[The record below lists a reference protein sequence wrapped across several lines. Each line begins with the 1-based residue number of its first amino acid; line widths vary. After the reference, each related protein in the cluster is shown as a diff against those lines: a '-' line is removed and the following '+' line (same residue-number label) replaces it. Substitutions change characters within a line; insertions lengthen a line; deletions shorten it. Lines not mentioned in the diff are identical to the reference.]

1 MPMQPMAS
9 AEPSSTI
16 ARVAAP
22 RELRPIGLLEHRAL
36 RGCNVYHT
44 TSVLLQ
50 RVALGALAGM
60 ETADVD
66 ASLAARLEER
76 LARLAELSPGGC
88 TREAFLSRLR
98 AARGVPIEEALLE
111 AILAV
116 DRSMAAMMG
125 RPDRLDYAEILP
137 GTTETTI
144 DLVWATRAP
153 SVSRA
158 AARIGF
164 AALTELLPGP
174 LRPDSTGA
182 SFEALLAA
190 LRKRAKRRQWC
201 SSVALLARDAESRGL
216 PCEALGDAY
225 LLFGHG
231 REQQVVYAPRSK
243 AASESRAARIP
254 IALVAGDRGT
264 SLIAVDLEG
273 LLRAAGK
280 GVGLAA
286 PKRAAVCGEPL
297 PQRAPQ
303 RRDAARFLLHDPRVG
318 VLVAAT
324 SPRRIVRRGLRV
336 DRCAVA
342 AIADAAPASDPDA
355 FRRGVEVVLKATTGF
370 VVVDAANAAAVAA
383 TAAVDRAR
391 IVLCAR
397 RENEAVRRHAALGGP
412 VVVQWARDGAELIE
426 LRSTGTV
433 LASVPV
439 SSVRSSARGRR
450 RRRIRA
456 RMFAVALAFGLG
468 LSAQEIATAVERRRY
483 LQP

>member
-1 MPMQPMAS
+1 MQPAPGT
-9 AEPSSTI
+9 ESSFMI
-16 ARVAAP
+16 ARSAVPLEPRPAA
-22 RELRPIGLLEHRAL
+22 LLEHRAL

-44 TSVLLQ
+44 TSVFRQ

-60 ETADVD
+60 ETAGVD
-66 ASLAARLEER
+66 AHFATRLE
-76 LARLAELSPGGC
+76 ARVAELDGISPGGR
-88 TREAFLSRLR
+88 REAFLERLR
-98 AARGVPIEEALLE
+98 TTRSVPIEEALLE
-111 AILAV
+111 TILAV
-116 DRSMAAMMG
+116 ERSMAITMG
-125 RPDRLDYAEILP
+125 RPDTFDYAQILP
-137 GTTETTI
+137 GPAETTI
-144 DLVWATRAP
+144 DLVWATRVP

-164 AALTELLPGP
+164 AALTELLPEQ
-174 LRPDSTGA
+174 LRPRRTSV
-182 SFEALLAA
+182 SFEASLDA
-190 LRKRAKRRQWC
+190 LRRRAKRRQWC

-231 REQQVVYAPRSK
+231 RGQQVVYAPRNSV
-243 AASESRAARIP
+243 ASESRGARIP
-254 IALVAGDRGT
+254 IALVAGNRDT

-280 GVGLAA
+280 RVGLAA
-286 PKRAAVCGEPL
+286 PKRAAVCGESL

-303 RRDAARFLLHDPRVG
+303 GRDAARFLLHDPRVG

-342 AIADAAPASDPDA
+342 AIVDAAAAHDHDA
-355 FRRGVEVVLKATTGF
+355 FRRGVEVVLKATTGL

-383 TAAVDRAR
+383 AATVDRAR
-391 IVLCAR
+391 IVLCGR
-397 RENEAVRRHAALGGP
+397 REDDAVRQHAALGGP
-412 VVVQWARDGAELIE
+412 IVVRAARAGAELIE
-426 LRSTGTV
+426 LRSAGTV
-433 LASVPV
+433 LASAPV
-439 SSVRSSARGRR
+439 SSVRAGARGRR

-456 RMFAVALAFGLG
+456 RMFAIALAFGLG
-468 LSAQEIATAVERRRY
+468 LSAQQIAAAVERRRY

>member
-1 MPMQPMAS
+1 MVMPMQPMPS
-9 AEPSSTI
+9 ADANSAIPRSATPR
-16 ARVAAP
+16 AVAM
-22 RELRPIGLLEHRAL
+22 LEHRTL

-44 TSVLLQ
+44 RSVFRQ
-50 RVALGALAGM
+50 RIALGALAGM

-66 ASLAARLEER
+66 ASLATQLE
-76 LARLAELSPGGC
+76 ARLAALDAVCPGGR

-111 AILAV
+111 SVLAV
-116 DRSMAAMMG
+116 ERSMAAAMG
-125 RPDRLDYAEILP
+125 RPGALDYAQIVAGP
-137 GTTETTI
+137 TETTV
-144 DLVWATRAP
+144 DLVWSTRAP

-164 AALTELLPGP
+164 AALTELLPQP
-174 LRPDSTGA
+174 LRPRSPGQG
-182 SFEALLAA
+182 FEALLES

-201 SSVALLARDAESRGL
+201 SSVALLARDAEDRDL

-225 LLFGHG
+225 LLFGQG
-231 REQQVVYAPRSK
+231 VEQQVVYAPRSK

-254 IALVAGDRGT
+254 IAIVAGDRGT
-264 SLIAVDLEG
+264 SSIAVELAG

-324 SPRRIVRRGLRV
+324 SPRRIVSRGLRV
-336 DRCAVA
+336 DRCTAA
-342 AIADAAPASDPDA
+342 AIADTAPVYDSEA
-355 FRRGVEVVLKATTGF
+355 FRRGVEVVLRATTGF
-370 VVVDAANAAAVAA
+370 VVIDAANAAAVSA

-397 RENEAVRRHAALGGP
+397 RENAAVRRHAALGGP
-412 VVVQWARDGAELIE
+412 VVVRTARGGAEQIE
-426 LRSTGTV
+426 LRSASTV
-433 LASVPV
+433 LATAPVPPV
-439 SSVRSSARGRR
+439 PSGARGRR

-456 RMFAVALAFGLG
+456 RMFAVALAYGLG
-468 LSAQEIATAVERRRY
+468 LSPQEIATAAERRQY

>member
-1 MPMQPMAS
+1 MQPM
-9 AEPSSTI
+9 PSESSPMI
-16 ARVAAP
+16 ARSAVPHGP
-22 RELRPIGLLEHRAL
+22 RAIALLEHRAL

-44 TSVLLQ
+44 TSVFRQ
-50 RVALGALAGM
+50 RVDLGALAGM
-60 ETADVD
+60 ETTDID
-66 ASLAARLEER
+66 ASLAARLEG
-76 LARLAELSPGGC
+76 RLAELEEISPGGS
-88 TREAFLSRLR
+88 REAFPCLVRS
-98 AARGVPIEEALLE
+98 ARSLPIEKALLE

-116 DRSMAAMMG
+116 ERSMAAAMG
-125 RPDRLDYAEILP
+125 RPDTLDYAEIVP
-137 GTTETTI
+137 AGTDTTI

-153 SVSRA
+153 GVSRA
-158 AARIGF
+158 AARAGF
-164 AALTELLPGP
+164 AALTELLPAP
-174 LRPDSTGA
+174 LRPGSTGQ
-182 SFEALLAA
+182 SFEALLEA
-190 LRKRAKRRQWC
+190 LRKRSKRRQWC
-201 SSVALLARDAESRGL
+201 SSVALLARDAENRGL

-243 AASESRAARIP
+243 TISDPRAARIP

-264 SLIAVDLEG
+264 SLIAIDLEG

-297 PQRAPQ
+297 AQHAPQ

-342 AIADAAPASDPDA
+342 AVADAAPAYDPEA

-370 VVVDAANAAAVAA
+370 VVIDADNAAAVAA
-383 TAAVDRAR
+383 TAAVDRGR
-391 IVLCAR
+391 IVLCAQ
-397 RENEAVRRHAALGGP
+397 RENDAVRRHAALGGP
-412 VVVQWARDGAELIE
+412 VVVRAARDGAEHIE
-426 LRSTGTV
+426 LRSAGTV
-433 LASVPV
+433 LASAPV
-439 SSVRSSARGRR
+439 SSVRSGARGRR

>member
-1 MPMQPMAS
+1 
-9 AEPSSTI
+9 
-16 ARVAAP
+16 
-22 RELRPIGLLEHRAL
+22 LLE
-36 RGCNVYHT
+36 
-44 TSVLLQ
+44 
-50 RVALGALAGM
+50 
-60 ETADVD
+60 
-66 ASLAARLEER
+66 
-76 LARLAELSPGGC
+76 
-88 TREAFLSRLR
+88 
-98 AARGVPIEEALLE
+98 
-111 AILAV
+111 
-116 DRSMAAMMG
+116 
-125 RPDRLDYAEILP
+125 
-137 GTTETTI
+137 
-144 DLVWATRAP
+144 
-153 SVSRA
+153 
-158 AARIGF
+158 
-164 AALTELLPGP
+164 
-174 LRPDSTGA
+174 
-182 SFEALLAA
+182 A

-231 REQQVVYAPRSK
+231 REQQVVYAPRNK

-264 SLIAVDLEG
+264 SVIAVDLEG

-342 AIADAAPASDPDA
+342 AIADAAPAHDPDA
-355 FRRGVEVVLKATTGF
+355 FRRGVEVVLKATPGF
-370 VVVDAANAAAVAA
+370 VVIDAANAAAVAA

-412 VVVQWARDGAELIE
+412 VVVRTARDGAELIE
-426 LRSTGTV
+426 LRSAGTV
-433 LASVPV
+433 LASAPV

>member
-1 MPMQPMAS
+1 MAI
-9 AEPSSTI
+9 T
-16 ARVAAP
+16 
-22 RELRPIGLLEHRAL
+22 
-36 RGCNVYHT
+36 
-44 TSVLLQ
+44 
-50 RVALGALAGM
+50 
-60 ETADVD
+60 
-66 ASLAARLEER
+66 
-76 LARLAELSPGGC
+76 
-88 TREAFLSRLR
+88 
-98 AARGVPIEEALLE
+98 
-111 AILAV
+111 
-116 DRSMAAMMG
+116 MG
-125 RPDRLDYAEILP
+125 RPDTIDYAQILP
-137 GTTETTI
+137 GPADTTV
-144 DLVWATRAP
+144 DLVWATRMP

-164 AALTELLPGP
+164 AALTDLLPEQ
-174 LRPDSTGA
+174 LRPRRTSV
-182 SFEALLAA
+182 SFEASLEA
-190 LRKRAKRRQWC
+190 LRRRARRRQWC

-231 REQQVVYAPRSK
+231 RGQHVVYAPRSRL
-243 AASESRAARIP
+243 ASESRDARIP
-254 IALVAGDRGT
+254 IALVAGNRGT
-264 SLIAVDLEG
+264 ASIAVDLEG

-280 GVGLAA
+280 GVGLVA

-303 RRDAARFLLHDPRVG
+303 GRDAVRFLLHDPRVG

-342 AIADAAPASDPDA
+342 AIVDDAPARDHEE

-383 TAAVDRAR
+383 AATVDRAR

-397 RENEAVRRHAALGGP
+397 RDDEALRQHAALGGP
-412 VVVQWARDGAELIE
+412 IIVRTARAGGLIE
-426 LRSTGTV
+426 LRSAGTV
-433 LASVPV
+433 LASAPV
-439 SSVRSSARGRR
+439 SSVRAGARGKR

-456 RMFAVALAFGLG
+456 RMFAIALAFGLG
-468 LSAQEIATAVERRRY
+468 LSAQQIAAAVERRRY

>member
-1 MPMQPMAS
+1 
-9 AEPSSTI
+9 
-16 ARVAAP
+16 
-22 RELRPIGLLEHRAL
+22 
-36 RGCNVYHT
+36 
-44 TSVLLQ
+44 
-50 RVALGALAGM
+50 
-60 ETADVD
+60 
-66 ASLAARLEER
+66 
-76 LARLAELSPGGC
+76 
-88 TREAFLSRLR
+88 
-98 AARGVPIEEALLE
+98 
-111 AILAV
+111 
-116 DRSMAAMMG
+116 
-125 RPDRLDYAEILP
+125 
-137 GTTETTI
+137 
-144 DLVWATRAP
+144 
-153 SVSRA
+153 
-158 AARIGF
+158 
-164 AALTELLPGP
+164 
-174 LRPDSTGA
+174 
-182 SFEALLAA
+182 
-190 LRKRAKRRQWC
+190 
-201 SSVALLARDAESRGL
+201 
-216 PCEALGDAY
+216 
-225 LLFGHG
+225 
-231 REQQVVYAPRSK
+231 
-243 AASESRAARIP
+243 
-254 IALVAGDRGT
+254 
-264 SLIAVDLEG
+264 
-273 LLRAAGK
+273 
-280 GVGLAA
+280 
-286 PKRAAVCGEPL
+286 L

-303 RRDAARFLLHDPRVG
+303 RRDAASFLLHDPRVG

-342 AIADAAPASDPDA
+342 AIADAAPAHDPDA

>member
-1 MPMQPMAS
+1 MEI
-9 AEPSSTI
+9 AE
-16 ARVAAP
+16 
-22 RELRPIGLLEHRAL
+22 
-36 RGCNVYHT
+36 
-44 TSVLLQ
+44 
-50 RVALGALAGM
+50 
-60 ETADVD
+60 VD
-66 ASLAARLEER
+66 ASLPARLEGRFAELAGISPAGR
-76 LARLAELSPGGC
+76 TSEAFLARLRG
-88 TREAFLSRLR
+88 
-98 AARGVPIEEALLE
+98 ARGVPIEEALLE

-116 DRSMAAMMG
+116 ERSMAAAMG
-125 RPDRLDYAEILP
+125 RPDTLDHAQIVPATAE
-137 GTTETTI
+137 TVV

-164 AALTELLPGP
+164 AALMELLPQP
-174 LRPDSTGA
+174 WRPRSTDQ
-182 SFEALLAA
+182 SFAGLLEA

-225 LLFGHG
+225 LLVGHG
-231 REQQVVYAPRSK
+231 HEQQVVYAPRSQ
-243 AASESRAARIP
+243 AATESRAARIP
-254 IALVAGDRGT
+254 IALVAGERGT
-264 SLIAVDLEG
+264 SLIAGDLEG

-286 PKRAAVCGEPL
+286 PKRAAVRGEPL
-297 PQRAPQ
+297 PQRSPQ

-324 SPRRIVRRGLRV
+324 SPRRVVRRGLRV
-336 DRCAVA
+336 DRCTVA
-342 AIADAAPASDPDA
+342 AIADTEPADDPEA
-355 FRRGVEVVLKATTGF
+355 FRRGVEVVLKATTGLI
-370 VVVDAANAAAVAA
+370 VIDAANAAAVAA

-391 IVLCAR
+391 VVLCAR

-412 VVVQWARDGAELIE
+412 VVVRTAHDGAEHIE
-426 LRSTGTV
+426 LRSAGAV
-433 LASVPV
+433 LASAPV
-439 SSVRSSARGRR
+439 SSVRSGTRGRR

-483 LQP
+483 LRP

>member
-1 MPMQPMAS
+1 MQPMPTVES
-9 AEPSSTI
+9 RSSFA
-16 ARVAAP
+16 ARNVAP
-22 RELRPIGLLEHRAL
+22 RERPAIALLGHRAL
-36 RGCNVYHT
+36 RGCNLYHT
-44 TSVLLQ
+44 TSVFRQ
-50 RVALGALAGM
+50 RVDLGSLAGV
-60 ETADVD
+60 ETAIAD
-66 ASLAARLEER
+66 ASLAARLERRFVEIDEMAPGGR
-76 LARLAELSPGGC
+76 GRGEFLARLRG
-88 TREAFLSRLR
+88 
-98 AARGVPIEEALLE
+98 ARGVPIEEALLE

-116 DRSMAAMMG
+116 ERSMATMMG
-125 RPDRLDYAEILP
+125 RPDTLDYAQIVP
-137 GTTETTI
+137 AATDTTI

-164 AALTELLPGP
+164 AALTELLPEP
-174 LRPDSTGA
+174 LRPRATGQ
-182 SFEALLAA
+182 SFAALLEA

-225 LLFGHG
+225 LLVGHG
-231 REQQVVYAPRSK
+231 LEQQVVYAPRRK
-243 AASESRAARIP
+243 AVAEPRAARIP

-264 SLIAVDLEG
+264 SLIALDLEG

-286 PKRAAVCGEPL
+286 PRRAAVCGEPL
-297 PQRAPQ
+297 PQRSPQ
-303 RRDAARFLLHDPRVG
+303 RRDAARHLLHDPRVG

-336 DRCAVA
+336 DRCSVA
-342 AIADAAPASDPDA
+342 AIADAAPAYDPES
-355 FRRGVEVVLKATTGF
+355 FRRGIEVVLKATTGF
-370 VVVDAANAAAVAA
+370 VVIDAANAAAVAA

-391 IVLCAR
+391 IVLCAP
-397 RENEAVRRHAALGGP
+397 RENEAVRQHAALGGP
-412 VVVQWARDGAELIE
+412 VVVRTARDGAEQIE
-426 LRSTGTV
+426 LRSAGKV
-433 LASVPV
+433 LAAAPV
-439 SSVRSSARGRR
+439 SAVRAGARGRR

-456 RMFAVALAFGLG
+456 RMFAVAMAFGLG